1 MFGEKYM
8 EYEIRRSARKTV
20 ALEITDRAALLVR
33 APLKMSDREIEGFVL
48 KYRGWA
54 EEKLKTAQKRAE
66 HEQSITEREKELR
79 EKAEHLLPEL
89 TARYSAVMGLKPA
102 SVKITSAK
110 KRFGSCS
117 GKNGICFSWRLMAYP
132 LPAIEYV
139 VVHELA
145 HIKHHNHSAAF
156 YALIKRYMPDYKSR
170 QSLLKKPE

>member
-1 MFGEKYM
+1 MV
-8 EYEIRRSARKTV
+8 YEIKRSARKTV

-89 TARYSAVMGLKPA
+89 TARYSAVMGFKPT

-117 GKNGICFSWRLMAYP
+117 GKNGICFWHIRPPLSWM
-132 LPAIEYV
+132 
-139 VVHELA
+139 
-145 HIKHHNHSAAF
+145 
-156 YALIKRYMPDYKSR
+156 D
-170 QSLLKKPE
+170 

>member
-1 MFGEKYM
+1 M

-20 ALEITDRAALLVR
+20 ALEITDRATLLVR
-33 APLKMSDREIEGFVL
+33 APLKMSNREIEGFVL

-54 EEKLKTAQKRAE
+54 EEKLKTAQKRAGR
-66 HEQSITEREKELR
+66 EQNITAREKELR

-89 TARYSAVMGLKPA
+89 TERYSAVMGLKPT

-156 YALIKRYMPDYKSR
+156 YKLIERYMPDYKSR
-170 QSLLKKPE
+170 QALLKKPG

>member
-1 MFGEKYM
+1 M

-33 APLKMSDREIEGFVL
+33 APLKMSDREIERFVL
-48 KYRGWA
+48 KYSGWA
-54 EEKLKTAQKRAE
+54 EEKLAIARRRVGR
-66 HEQSITEREKELR
+66 EQSITSREKELR

-89 TARYSAVMGLKPA
+89 AARYSAVMGLKPA

-170 QSLLKKPE
+170 QALLKKPE